1 MVEILVKSWNHQERL
16 KLILDVLMGRRTMK
30 SVVQSSQLSMKEISD
45 SIQQITDNKVVRSE
59 YQILIYK
66 DKDSVYRDHNHN
78 TQKLGSKKYTG
89 KLIGLT
95 DKHINDLEFAEK
107 YIALDQKV
115 ITSQKSLSVSEK
127 IFYADFGLVN
137 AVADIC
143 PVVNEEGDSIGVFI
157 ISYVDLSLK
166 NQSFEFIMNSLYR
179 GLAHHFVKNDQYA
192 LKLPNITATLTRR
205 EMECVLYVL
214 IGLDTKKIAQHM
226 RLSPRTVDNMIFHLK
241 EKLSLPF
248 RQDIAEACFRHHW
261 LNLL

>member
-16 KLILDVLMGRRTMK
+16 KLILDILMGRRTMK
-30 SVVQSSQLSMKEISD
+30 SVAQSFQLSMKEISN
-45 SIQQITDNKVVRSE
+45 SIQQITDNKVVHSE
-59 YQILIYK
+59 YQVLIYK

-78 TQKLGSKKYTG
+78 AQKLGSKKHIDN
-89 KLIGLT
+89 LIGLT
-95 DKHINDLEFAEK
+95 DKHINNSELAEK
-107 YIALDQKV
+107 HTAFDQQV
-115 ITSQKSLSVSEK
+115 ITSQKSLLASEK

-137 AVADIC
+137 AVADIH

-157 ISYVDLSLK
+157 MGYVDLALK

-179 GLAHHFVKNDQYA
+179 GLAYHFVKNNQYD
-192 LKLPNITATLTRR
+192 LKLSNITVTLTRR

-226 RLSPRTVDNMIFHLK
+226 RLSPRTVDNMISHLK

-261 LNLL
+261 LDLL